1 MRIKQQILAF
11 ILCFPATWLNVF
23 AEPSIDKNTPVL
35 PERNKQVNSEIEF
48 LKNPYVITQHRSNY
62 VLPIAYDTNPVG
74 YEDDHVEI
82 KFQTSFRVPVWSNI
96 FGDNGHLMFAYTSKS
111 FWQAYNSEISAP
123 FRETNHEP
131 EVFFVYFTDYKLMAL
146 RARAISFGFSHES
159 NGQKGLLSRSW
170 NRLYG
175 TAQFELPDHYYVGL
189 KTWYRIPE
197 SEKEDPTDSEGDDN
211 PNIER
216 YLGNFELSLFHQLE
230 KHSFGFN
237 LRNNLR
243 ADNKGSIQADYTYP
257 IGRSFRGYLQLF
269 SGYGE
274 SLIDYDHSKTRI
286 GIGISLG
293 AG

>member
-1 MRIKQQILAF
+1 MPIKQQILTF
-11 ILCFPATWLNVF
+11 ILLFPITCLSAF
-23 AEPSIDKNTPVL
+23 AESSTEKNTAAL

-48 LKNPYVITQHRSNY
+48 LKNPYVIAQHRSNY
-62 VLPIAYDTNPVG
+62 VLPIAYDTNPSDF
-74 YEDDHVEI
+74 YDDHVEI
-82 KFQTSFRVPVWSNI
+82 KFQTSFRAPIWSNM
-96 FGDNGHLMFAYTSKS
+96 FSNNGHLMFAYTNKS
-111 FWQAYNSEISAP
+111 FWQAYNSDISAP

-131 EVFFVYFTDYKLMAL
+131 ELFFVYFTDYNLMGL
-146 RARAISFGFSHES
+146 HTRAVSFGFSHES
-159 NGQKGLLSRSW
+159 NGQRGLQSRSW
-170 NRLYG
+170 NRLYA
-175 TAQFELPDHYYVGL
+175 TAQFEQPNHYYFVL

-197 SEKEDPTDSEGDDN
+197 SEKDSPTDPEGDDN

-216 YLGNFELSLFHQLE
+216 YLGNFELSLFHQLK
-230 KHSFGFN
+230 KHSFGLK

-274 SLIDYDHSKTRI
+274 SLIDYNHSKTRI

-293 AG
+293 TG

>member
-1 MRIKQQILAF
+1 MYIKQLILTF
-11 ILCFPATWLNVF
+11 ILFFLAVSPSVF
-23 AEPSIDKNTPVL
+23 AEPGTKIKTPVL
-35 PERNKQVNSEIEF
+35 PDRNKQVNSEIEF

-62 VLPIAYDTNPVG
+62 VLPIAYDTNPTG
-74 YEDDHVEI
+74 SHDDHVEI

-96 FGDNGHLMFAYTSKS
+96 IGDNGHLMFAYTNKS
-111 FWQAYNSEISAP
+111 FWQAYNSKMSAP

-159 NGQKGLLSRSW
+159 NGRALRSRSW

-175 TAQFELPDHYYVGL
+175 SVQFELPEHYYVGL

-197 SEKEDPTDSEGDDN
+197 SEKEDPADTEGDDN
-211 PNIER
+211 PNIEH

-230 KHSFGFN
+230 KHSFGLK

-269 SGYGE
+269 NGYGE
-274 SLIDYDHSKTRI
+274 SLIDYNRSKTRI